1 MLTQKQKYM
10 LLSSSSGLTFWGI
23 VGTLGPLAA
32 SGSIIGVLPKSLKVF
47 VLLIGPIFV
56 PFGNFLMGILSDI
69 LGRKKIFI
77 ITMVLYS
84 AGIVIISLS
93 YTFIPLAIG
102 LMIAEF
108 GVGGEEIPSLSL
120 ISEDSPVSQRA
131 KWLTIIADFDNIGSA
146 LIAGMFLITS
156 NTLYDRIILLSSAAV
171 LIIIMVFAR
180 IRLPESYKWLESRGM
195 ERESEMQK
203 SELYIDTEGIKQKKP
218 SYRLSFFVLLSIAIS
233 QYTTFG
239 LMAYIIGPYEFPGA
253 YTDNMII
260 FVALVGASAAGFIA
274 APLISSG
281 RKFFTLYSYSIGFA
295 STVLIYILVP
305 YLRNLYVFFPL
316 LFINMM
322 MSEFGW
328 ASRTTLEPELFPTK
342 MRGTFIGTVRLGP
355 MIVYPILVY
364 ATSSFSLSQFILL
377 NVFLWGLG
385 AVGAATWYVHGI
397 ETKNV
402 DINY

>member
-1 MLTQKQKYM
+1 
-10 LLSSSSGLTFWGI
+10 
-23 VGTLGPLAA
+23 
-32 SGSIIGVLPKSLKVF
+32 
-47 VLLIGPIFV
+47 
-56 PFGNFLMGILSDI
+56 
-69 LGRKKIFI
+69 
-77 ITMVLYS
+77 
-84 AGIVIISLS
+84 
-93 YTFIPLAIG
+93 
-102 LMIAEF
+102 
-108 GVGGEEIPSLSL
+108 
-120 ISEDSPVSQRA
+120 
-131 KWLTIIADFDNIGSA
+131 
-146 LIAGMFLITS
+146 
-156 NTLYDRIILLSSAAV
+156 
-171 LIIIMVFAR
+171 
-180 IRLPESYKWLESRGM
+180 
-195 ERESEMQK
+195 
-203 SELYIDTEGIKQKKP
+203 
-218 SYRLSFFVLLSIAIS
+218 
-233 QYTTFG
+233 
-239 LMAYIIGPYEFPGA
+239 MAYIIGPYEFPGA

>member
-328 ASRTTLEPELFPTK
+328 ASRTTLCNPVN
-342 MRGTFIGTVRLGP
+342 FI
-355 MIVYPILVY
+355 
-364 ATSSFSLSQFILL
+364 FKSLNMLEFNLKLLSGYKYWKAYLLEFFFI
-377 NVFLWGLG
+377 
-385 AVGAATWYVHGI
+385 
-397 ETKNV
+397 
-402 DINY
+402 